1 MVRLRGWIAAL
12 YRRELR
18 SAALV
23 LFAVVGDATDVEVI
37 AHRGAS
43 YDAPENTLPAVQLAW
58 DRNADAVEIDIFQT
72 SDGRIVAIHD
82 EDTER
87 VAGRAGRV
95 ADQTLAQLQLLDV
108 GAWKGERWK
117 GTRIPTLEAVLGTV
131 PPGKTLVIEIK
142 CSSDVIPDLERVL
155 DASGKRDSVMLIA
168 FDYDTISQAKRVM
181 SDRAAYWLYH
191 FVPDEAERYAVTEPE
206 DLVQRVVRADLD
218 GLDVRHDGPWVEGLA
233 QSLRA
238 IGKDLYVYT
247 VNDPDRAR
255 WLRMI
260 GVRGITTDRPGF
272 LRAALEAE

>member
-1 MVRLRGWIAAL
+1 MVRLRGWLAAL

-23 LFAVVGDATDVEVI
+23 LFAVVGDASDVEII

-58 DRNADAVEIDIFQT
+58 DRNADAVEIDIFQS

-82 EDTER
+82 ADTKR
-87 VAGRAGRV
+87 VAGRAGLI
-95 ADQTLAQLQLLDV
+95 AEQTLAQLQQLDV

-117 GTRIPTLEAVLGTV
+117 GTRIPTLESVLGTV

-142 CSSDVIPDLERVL
+142 CPSNVIPDLERVL

-168 FDYDTISQAKRVM
+168 FDYDTISQAKRIM
-181 SDRAAYWLYH
+181 PDRAAYWLYH
-191 FVPDEAERYAVTEPE
+191 FTPDEAERYAVQGPE
-206 DLVQRVVRADLD
+206 DLVQRVVQADLD
-218 GLDVRHDGPWVEGLA
+218 GLDLRHDGPWVEGLA

-238 IGKDLYVYT
+238 IGKDTYVYT

-255 WLRMI
+255 WLRTI
-260 GVRGITTDRPGF
+260 GVRGITTDRPGY